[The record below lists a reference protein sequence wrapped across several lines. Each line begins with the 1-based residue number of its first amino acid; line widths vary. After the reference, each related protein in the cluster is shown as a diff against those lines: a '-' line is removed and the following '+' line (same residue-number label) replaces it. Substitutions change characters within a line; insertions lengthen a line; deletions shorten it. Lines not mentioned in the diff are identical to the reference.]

1 VPDVAVDNDVLIK
14 AACYGLTTELDASRS
29 LGVLGAARY
38 VVAKRIDRLALSGD
52 RGSARSAALE
62 LIARNTVLEPTDDEL
77 ALATT
82 IETTAQRRG
91 LELDAGES
99 QLAAMMIRRGIAVLE
114 TGDKRAIRGFEALL
128 DELSELAVLRG
139 RLRCVE
145 QIVARCLDNAGAEA
159 LARAICA
166 EPHVD
171 KALSICFRCFSPPP
185 HGAVLDRDGLESY
198 IAALRETAQRVL
210 EP

>member
-1 VPDVAVDNDVLIK
+1 MPDVAVDNDVLIK

-38 VVAKRIDRLALSGD
+38 VVAKRIDRMALSGD
-52 RGSARSAALE
+52 RDSARSAALE
-62 LIARNTVLEPTDDEL
+62 LIARSAVLEPTDDEL
-77 ALATT
+77 AVATA

-99 QLAAMMIRRGIAVLE
+99 QLAAMIIGRGIAVLE

-128 DELSELAVLRG
+128 DELSDLDVLRG

-145 QIVARCLDNAGAEA
+145 QIVARCLDTASADA

-171 KALSICFRCFSPPP
+171 KALSICFHCFSPPP
-185 HGAVLDRDGLESY
+185 NGAVLDRDGLQSY
-198 IAALRETAQRVL
+198 IAALRKSAQRVL

>member
-38 VVAKRIDRLALSGD
+38 VVAKRIDGLALSGD
-52 RGSARSAALE
+52 RDSARRAALDLIARSA
-62 LIARNTVLEPTDDEL
+62 VLEPTDDEL
-77 ALATT
+77 ALATAV
-82 IETTAQRRG
+82 ETTAQRRG

-99 QLAAMMIRRGIAVLE
+99 QLAAMIIRRGIAVLE
-114 TGDKRAIRGFEALL
+114 TGDKRAIRAFEALL
-128 DELSELAVLRG
+128 DELSDLDVLRG

-145 QIVARCLDNAGAEA
+145 QIVARCLDTASADA

-185 HGAVLDRDGLESY
+185 NGAVLDRDGLESY
-198 IAALRETAQRVL
+198 IAALRGNAQRVL
-210 EP
+210 ES

>member
-1 VPDVAVDNDVLIK
+1 VLIK
-14 AACYGLTTELDASRS
+14 AACYGLTAELDASRS

-38 VVAKRIDRLALSGD
+38 VVAKRIDRVALSGD
-52 RGSARSAALE
+52 HDSARSAALE
-62 LIARNTVLEPTDDEL
+62 LIARNAVLEPTDDEL
-77 ALATT
+77 ALATA

-91 LELDAGES
+91 LELDVGES
-99 QLAAMMIRRGIAVLE
+99 QLAAMIIARGIAVLE
-114 TGDKRAIRGFEALL
+114 TGDKRAIKGFEALL
-128 DELSELAVLRG
+128 DEISDLDALRG

-145 QIVARCLDNAGAEA
+145 QIVARCLDGAGADA
-159 LARAICA
+159 LASAICA

-185 HGAVLDRDGLESY
+185 HGAALDRDGLESY
-198 IAALRETAQRVL
+198 IAALRESAQRVL